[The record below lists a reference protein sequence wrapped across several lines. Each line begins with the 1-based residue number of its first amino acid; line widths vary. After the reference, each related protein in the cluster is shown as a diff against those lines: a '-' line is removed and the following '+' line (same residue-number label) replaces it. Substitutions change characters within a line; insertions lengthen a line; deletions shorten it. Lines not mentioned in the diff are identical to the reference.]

1 MSQETQ
7 TTITITGAAGR
18 YEVHDS
24 RASAFAGLPARFER
38 LIEAEAHIAATASPG
53 DIIVGQIEDPNFR
66 HAASMLRAHLAARR
80 AGRSHSIGRA
90 AISIIVAYSS
100 RGNGITRGEIDRI
113 LDAAAAASSAASS
126 ASVLEGRRRDAGAD
140 EALDHRATAAAL
152 RATLRATVVLDRVVS
167 GLPSPLAADY
177 EGAMAVFLENE
188 VRSQAWTTDD
198 QAAPKNPDANA
209 VRRRL
214 RVATA
219 CVDDNF
225 DAAPDQ
231 LPIDLNAPDTVT
243 IREFYAAASD
253 ASTWDP
259 SFRHGWR
266 SACAAIA
273 GTSGE
278 VRPAKG

>member
-24 RASAFAGLPARFER
+24 RASAFAGLPSRFER
-38 LIEAEAHIAATASPG
+38 LIEAEAHVAAVASTG
-53 DIIVGQIEDPNFR
+53 DIVVGKIEDPNFR

-80 AGRSHSIGRA
+80 AGRSHNFARA
-90 AISIIVAYSS
+90 AIAIIIAYTS
-100 RGNGITRGEIDRI
+100 RGIPRGEVDRI
-113 LDAAAAASSAASS
+113 LEAAVDASTAASSARS
-126 ASVLEGRRRDAGAD
+126 LEDRRREAGAD
-140 EALDHRATAAAL
+140 EALDHRASAAAV
-152 RATLRATVVLDRVVS
+152 RATIRATVVLDRIVS
-167 GLPSPLAADY
+167 GLPAPKVADY
-177 EGAMAVFLENE
+177 EGALAVFLELE
-188 VRSQAWTTDD
+188 VRSQTWRRSGVEAPPKIDD
-198 QAAPKNPDANA
+198 ASA

-219 CVDDNF
+219 CGDDNF
-225 DAAPDQ
+225 DAAPGQ
-231 LPIDLNAPDTVT
+231 LPIDLDAPETVT
-243 IREFYAAASD
+243 IREFYAAASE

-266 SACAAIA
+266 SACAAVA
-273 GTSGE
+273 GTSGD